1 MRILGRLGILVLVV
15 AAASAMWWLET
26 LREAP
31 EEQPAPP
38 EARHEPDYYMN
49 DFRLRAYEGAGAPRY
64 VLHGERLTHYADD
77 GSAEVTEPRLRYA
90 TAEAGAPWHVRGRR
104 GILRPG
110 GDVVDL
116 ERDVVLHR
124 EPDQRPPITLRTT
137 RMTVFTDAGRAETD
151 RPVTVVSPGQR
162 VDAIGMTAYFGPEL
176 IELHQDVRGRYD
188 PAIAP

>member
-1 MRILGRLGILVLVV
+1 MRLLGRLGILALVI
-15 AAASAMWWLET
+15 AAASAFWWLET
-26 LREAP
+26 LR
-31 EEQPAPP
+31 QPP
-38 EARHEPDYYMN
+38 ERPAQTEERHEPDYYMN
-49 DFRLRAYEGAGAPRY
+49 DFRLRAYKGSGAPRY
-64 VLHGERLTHYADD
+64 VLDGERLARFADD
-77 GSAEVTEPRLRYA
+77 GSAEVTQPRLRYA
-90 TAEAGAPWHVRGRR
+90 TAQGKAPWHVRGRR

-124 EPDQRPPITLRTT
+124 EPAQRAPITLRTT
-137 RMTVFTDAGRAETD
+137 RMTIFTEAGRAETD

-162 VDAIGMTAYFGPEL
+162 VEAIGMTAYFGPEL